1 MPRDA
6 VAGSANATFAAA
18 AEGIGMER
26 CPHCGTPGRPGAKFC
41 TTCGYEFVSGAS
53 GAEAGESSDAASP
66 APEEVQTTGDSGAD
80 AGWPS
85 APTDAAN
92 GDNLWAPAREIGPTA
107 VSEDDEDERVA
118 NPWTATGANTWPSGP
133 SASDGAPDAEQPAI
147 AVAMPPEPAPVAET
161 ADAVDVDA
169 VDASDARIR
178 AEGLLDELRAVITS
192 MSDAEIDL
200 DGVISDL
207 EVALEPPGVLRGEG
221 LTELREALLN
231 ARERPRDV
239 DTLVDMTHRV
249 DAVMALM
256 IGYDR
261 AIAAIERSLNALRRT

>member
-1 MPRDA
+1 
-6 VAGSANATFAAA
+6 
-18 AEGIGMER
+18 
-26 CPHCGTPGRPGAKFC
+26 
-41 TTCGYEFVSGAS
+41 VS
-53 GAEAGESSDAASP
+53 ESSDAGSA

-85 APTDAAN
+85 APADAAN
-92 GDNLWAPAREIGPTA
+92 VDNVWAPARETGPAA
-107 VSEDDEDERVA
+107 VSEDHEDERAA
-118 NPWTATGANTWPSGP
+118 NPWSATGANTWPSVP
-133 SASDGAPDAEQPAI
+133 SESDGVPVAEQPVI
-147 AVAMPPEPAPVAET
+147 AVAIPPEPAPVAET
-161 ADAVDVDA
+161 ADAVAVDA
-169 VDASDARIR
+169 VNASDARIR
-178 AEGLLDELRAVITS
+178 AEGLLDELRAVIAS
-192 MSDAEIDL
+192 MSGAEIDL
-200 DGVISDL
+200 AGVISDL

-239 DTLVDMTHRV
+239 DTLIDMTRRV